1 MSLVA
6 AGGVGIGSLAD
17 PSTSGSLLNAVNW
30 IQGTLLGSVAVVV
43 ATLAVAGIGFMMLT
57 GRVDI
62 RRGMTVLV
70 GSFLLLGSPVIAG
83 AIQSLWVGSPG
94 EEPVAIV
101 ESPPVPPP
109 LPPAAPPA
117 NADPYAGASVPVR

>member
-1 MSLVA
+1 MSLG
-6 AGGVGIGSLAD
+6 AGGAGVRSLAD
-17 PSTSGSLLNAVNW
+17 PSTSGSLLSAVNW

-43 ATLAVAGIGFMMLT
+43 ATLAVAGIGFMMLA
-57 GRVDI
+57 GRVDV

-83 AIQSLWVGSPG
+83 AIQSLWVGGPR
-94 EEPVAIV
+94 EEPVAIT

-109 LPPAAPPA
+109 PLPPVVPPA
-117 NADPYAGASVPVR
+117 NSDPYAGASVPAR